1 MHSLRRRLPG
11 ELTFALLLIVFSLFL
26 LWQAYA
32 IAGFDSLS
40 SAGAFPMVAAGVML
54 ISAAFA
60 LRDTLKSKLFSGH
73 EGESLPQQFARQ
85 IAPSMLVLFVIT
97 ITVYMVALETVGFI
111 LSSYLFLLVSMWILG
126 SRKLF
131 LNIWVSA
138 LVLAAVY
145 LIFQTIF
152 SVVLPTGSLF
162 QGLLK

>member
-1 MHSLRRRLPG
+1 MHLLRHRLPG
-11 ELTFALLLIVFSLFL
+11 ELLFSLLMIALSLFL
-26 LWQAYA
+26 LWQAHA
-32 IAGFDSLS
+32 ISGFDSLT
-40 SAGAFPMVAAGVML
+40 SAGAFPMAAAGVML
-54 ISAAFA
+54 VSAAFA
-60 LRDTLKSKLFSGH
+60 FRDTTKATPVPGV
-73 EGESLPQQFARQ
+73 EGESLLAQFMRQ
-85 IAPSMLVLFVIT
+85 IAPNMLVLFVIA

-131 LNIWVSA
+131 LNLWVSA

-152 SVVLPTGSLF
+152 SVVLPTGSIF

>member
-1 MHSLRRRLPG
+1 MISLRRRLPG
-11 ELTFALLLIVFSLFL
+11 ELTFSLLLIVFSLFL

-32 IAGFDSLS
+32 ISGFESLT
-40 SAGAFPMVAAGVML
+40 SAGAFPMVAVGVML
-54 ISAAFA
+54 ITAALS
-60 LRDTLKSKLFSGH
+60 LRDTTKSKPLPGN
-73 EGESLPQQFARQ
+73 EGESLPQQFVRQ
-85 IAPSMLVLFVIT
+85 IAPGMLVMFVIA
-97 ITVYMVALETVGFI
+97 IAAYMVALETAGFI

-131 LNIWVSA
+131 LNVWVSA

-152 SVVLPTGSLF
+152 SVVLPTGTIF

>member
-1 MHSLRRRLPG
+1 MHLLRRRLPG
-11 ELTFALLLIVFSLFL
+11 ELVFSMLLIAFSLFL

-32 IAGFDSLS
+32 ISGFESLT

-60 LRDTLKSKLFSGH
+60 LRDTTKSKIHAGN
-73 EGESLPQQFARQ
+73 EGESLPQQFIRQ
-85 IAPSMLVLFVIT
+85 IAPGMLVLFVIA